1 MISDQC
7 IKSIIPFNMALMLAF
22 IVALC
27 SISFSIHL
35 KDELQFTASDMLAI
49 LVDSLATLALFYAA
63 RRSSVYGRQVR
74 LAWTVLALALVA
86 HTLGD
91 IAWAYTEIVLDQPP
105 FPSVADWLFLIHYPL
120 LIAGILLLPTQSLT
134 SSERLKVMLDE
145 GIVIIASVII
155 FWVVLIAPTIESSA
169 GAIFRTQALSV
180 AYPVLGLML
189 LLALVELL
197 LRRIRFQQM
206 GPVLLLVMGT
216 IVMIIADLILAY
228 QSLNNIYD
236 SGGIWDVGWIMAYSM
251 IGLAGILQASTSPR
265 DAPPFQKVPSEEP
278 AYARTVASSASPY
291 ALDSGMVRFP
301 GAHYI
306 PYIFVA
312 GAYIILI
319 WSFDRPLAISTP
331 HLSYSVGGII
341 GLIVIRQIV
350 ALKENERLFQTS
362 KRAEEEV
369 RRLNQHLESRVMDR
383 TAMLKAANR
392 KLEEDILERKK
403 IEEDLRR
410 SKEAAEAAT
419 NAKSEFLA
427 NMSHEIR
434 TPLNAVIG
442 LTGILLGTDLNR
454 EQRDHMEIIRSSG
467 DALLAIINDI
477 LDFSKID
484 SGKMELEVQPFD
496 VKKSIEDA
504 VDLMAPVAQEKGLTL
519 GYDIEESIPKT
530 IVSDPTRLR
539 QILVNILG
547 NAVKFT
553 SSGEVRILVSGR
565 DMGGSEHEIHFAVM
579 DTGIGIPA
587 EKMNCLFQS
596 FCQVEPCTTRR
607 YGGAGLGLAISKR
620 LVELMDGS
628 IWAES
633 EEGKGSTFH
642 FTIKAME
649 ALSPPPGELAKGS
662 KSSISMGPQ
671 RPLRILVAE
680 DNIINQKVIKKMLHK
695 LGYRADVAAN
705 GLEVLVALDRQDYD
719 VILMDIQM
727 PEMDGLDAARKIRET
742 RPTLPKIIAIT
753 AFAMEGDKEKCI
765 DSGMD
770 GYISKPVNLEELR
783 AILRSDVSAIGKNDG
798 IGSWSRGGGQN

>member
-1 MISDQC
+1 MTSDQC
-7 IKSIIPFNMALMLAF
+7 KKSIISFNMALMLAF
-22 IVALC
+22 IFALC
-27 SISFSIHL
+27 SISFSILL
-35 KDELQFTASDMLAI
+35 KDELQTAASDVLAI
-49 LVDSLATLALFYAA
+49 LVDSLAALALFYAA
-63 RRSSVYGRQVR
+63 GRSSAYGRQVR
-74 LAWTVLALALVA
+74 MAWTIFAFALVA

-105 FPSVADWLFLIHYPL
+105 FPSMADWLFLIQYPL
-120 LIAGILLLPTQSLT
+120 FIAGILLLPTQSLT

-169 GAIFRTQALSV
+169 GADIRTQAFSV
-180 AYPVLGLML
+180 VYPVMGLML
-189 LLALVELL
+189 LFALVELL
-197 LRRIRFQQM
+197 FRRIRFQQM

-216 IVMIIADLILAY
+216 AVMIITDLILVY
-228 QSLNNIYD
+228 QSLNNRYD

-251 IGLAGILQASTSPR
+251 IGLAGILQASISPGEI
-265 DAPPFQKVPSEEP
+265 PPFLKAPFDEP
-278 AYARTVASSASPY
+278 AYARTGASSASPY
-291 ALDSGMVRFP
+291 ALDSGMVQFP
-301 GAHYI
+301 GARYI
-306 PYIFVA
+306 PYIFAA
-312 GAYIILI
+312 GAYIILL
-319 WSFDRPLAISTP
+319 WSFNRPLAISTP

-350 ALKENERLFQTS
+350 ALKENERFFQTS

-392 KLEEDILERKK
+392 KLEEEILDRKK

-454 EQRDHMEIIRSSG
+454 EQCDHLEIIRSSG

-484 SGKMELEVQPFD
+484 SGNMELEVQPFD
-496 VKKSIEDA
+496 IKKSIEDA

-553 SSGEVRILVSGR
+553 SSGEVRILVTGR
-565 DMGGSEHEIHFAVM
+565 DMGGREHEIHFAVM

-587 EKMNCLFQS
+587 EKMGCLFQS

-607 YGGAGLGLAISKR
+607 YGGAGLGLAISRR
-620 LVELMDGS
+620 LAELMNGS

-642 FTIKAME
+642 FTIRATE

-680 DNIINQKVIKKMLHK
+680 DNIINQKVMQKMLHK

-705 GLEVLVALDRQDYD
+705 GLEVLAALDRQDYD

-742 RPTLPKIIAIT
+742 RPTWPKIIAIT

-765 DSGMD
+765 ESGMD

-783 AILRSDVSAIGKNDG
+783 AILRSDFSAIGKNDG
-798 IGSWSRGGGQN
+798 IGSWSKGGRQN

>member
-1 MISDQC
+1 MTSDQC
-7 IKSIIPFNMALMLAF
+7 KKSIISFNMALMLAF

-27 SISFSIHL
+27 SILVSILL
-35 KDELQFTASDMLAI
+35 KGELQTAASDVLAI
-49 LVDSLATLALFYAA
+49 LVDSLAALALFYAA
-63 RRSSVYGRQVR
+63 RRSSVYGGQVR
-74 LAWTVLALALVA
+74 MAWTVFALALVA

-91 IAWAYTEIVLDQPP
+91 IAWAFTEMVLDQPP
-105 FPSVADWLFLIHYPL
+105 FPSVADWLFLIQYPL
-120 LIAGILLLPTQSLT
+120 FIAGILLLPTQSLS

-169 GAIFRTQALSV
+169 GADVRTQALSV
-180 AYPVLGLML
+180 AYPVMGLML
-189 LLALVELL
+189 LFALVELL
-197 LRRIRFQQM
+197 FRRIRFQPM
-206 GPVLLLVMGT
+206 GPVILLVMGSA
-216 IVMIIADLILAY
+216 VMIITDLILVY
-228 QSLNNIYD
+228 QSLNNRYD
-236 SGGIWDVGWIMAYSM
+236 SGGIWDVGWIIAYSM
-251 IGLAGILQASTSPR
+251 CGLAGILQARISPGEI
-265 DAPPFQKVPSEEP
+265 PPLSKIPSDEP
-278 AYARTVASSASPY
+278 AYARTAASSASPY
-291 ALDSGMVRFP
+291 ALDSGVVQFP
-301 GAHYI
+301 GARYI
-306 PYIFVA
+306 PYIFAA
-312 GAYIILI
+312 GAYIILL
-319 WSFDRPLAISTP
+319 WSFDHPLSISTSY
-331 HLSYSVGGII
+331 LSYSVGGII

-350 ALKENERLFQTS
+350 ALKENESLFQAS

-392 KLEEDILERKK
+392 KLEEEISDRKK

-454 EQRDHMEIIRSSG
+454 EQRDHLEIIRSSG
-467 DALLAIINDI
+467 DALLSIINDI

-496 VKKSIEDA
+496 IKKSIEDA

-553 SSGEVRILVSGR
+553 STGEVKILVSGR
-565 DMGGSEHEIHFAVM
+565 DLGGGEHEIHFAVM

-587 EKMNCLFQS
+587 EKMGCLFQS

-620 LVELMDGS
+620 LVELMNGS

-649 ALSPPPGELAKGS
+649 ALSPPPGELAKGA

-680 DNIINQKVIKKMLHK
+680 DNIINQKVMKKMLHK
-695 LGYRADVAAN
+695 LDYSADVAAN
-705 GLEVLVALDRQDYD
+705 GLEVLAALDRQDYD

-727 PEMDGLDAARKIRET
+727 PEMDGLDAARKIRES
-742 RPTLPKIIAIT
+742 RPTWPKIIAIT
-753 AFAMEGDKEKCI
+753 AFAMEGDREKCI
-765 DSGMD
+765 QSGMD

-783 AILRSDVSAIGKNDG
+783 AILRSDFSAIGKADG
-798 IGSWSRGGGQN
+798 IGSWSRGKRQN